1 MKLKSVAKKI
11 GDNLSRPY
19 PMLFAERHGW
29 AYICATGLIIALLI
43 NLEQPFGLHTLE
55 HPYKWLILSGFGFIN
70 AAACIV
76 VLLIL
81 SKSFPPFFSADNWT
95 VGKEAGIVVFLFI
108 VAGIINWTHA
118 VVTISH
124 FKASWSSFFLMEFYT
139 FIFACLPVTALAL
152 FIQNRYL
159 KRKKAEEYFP
169 NALPLPPTDELLV
182 PVVITINEF
191 RFNIHT
197 ILYLKAE
204 GNYVGVHFYADSRK
218 ESKLCRI
225 TLKKFEKIL
234 NLYPQFIRCK
244 KSYIVNMHKVTDC
257 KGNAER
263 MILKLENC
271 PEKVEVSRMFV
282 PAIRKIIA
290 ER

>member
-1 MKLKSVAKKI
+1 MKLKSVVKDI
-11 GDNLSRPY
+11 RDYLSRPY
-19 PMLFAERHGW
+19 PMLFAEKHGW
-29 AYICATGLIIALLI
+29 AYICAIGLIIALLI
-43 NLEQPFGLHTLE
+43 NLQQPFGLHTWE
-55 HPYKWLILSGFGFIN
+55 HPYKWLILSGFGGIN

-81 SKSFPPFFSADNWT
+81 SKSFPVFFSADNWT
-95 VGKEAGIVVFLFI
+95 VAKEAGLIVFLFI
-108 VAGIINWTHA
+108 LAGIINWTHA

-124 FKASWSSFFLMEFYT
+124 FKASWSSFFLMEFHT
-139 FIFACLPVTALAL
+139 FIFACLPVTTLAL
-152 FIQNRYL
+152 FMQNLHL

-169 NALPLPPTDELLV
+169 NSLQLPHANESLV
-182 PVVITINEF
+182 PAIILINEL
-191 RFNIHT
+191 RFNIQT

-204 GNYVGVHFYADSRK
+204 GNYVGVHFYSESKK

-225 TLKKFEKIL
+225 TLKQFEEIL
-234 NLYPQFIRCK
+234 APYPQFARCK

-257 KGNAER
+257 KGNAEG